1 MSILIFLI
9 LYIIIIIIIFIVI
22 LNNNNKNNNKYLIIE
37 NIIDYE
43 YINTDIYIHVDVYK
57 NINNNNNNIVKVKN
71 ILYNHNNNYNN
82 SKSYYYILDCT
93 CTAFGHWVFETFIY
107 INILNKLN
115 KTNSNIKILTKN
127 NKKYVKS
134 LLKFF
139 NINNEI
145 VYKVNN
151 YNNITYS
158 PLIVSLNYKLKN
170 PKTDTYYNYHLD
182 NYINYIKNNIIKISS
197 NNYCVYLPRNDIDN
211 FSPHDRK
218 IINQDDIKKIVVN
231 NGGIVL
237 DTYYLNNINYQLSI
251 INNSNII
258 ILDYGSSFMF
268 NCIFLENKKIYLI
281 NYENHFL
288 EVKNNPYV
296 NHNLSKIF
304 KNNHV
309 IPLDTTNLDNIN
321 NIFS

>member
-1 MSILIFLI
+1 MSILNFF
-9 LYIIIIIIIFIVI
+9 IIIIIIIVIIVI
-22 LNNNNKNNNKYLIIE
+22 VIIFKNNNNNDYLMIE
-37 NIIDYE
+37 NIIDYD
-43 YINTDIYIHVDVYK
+43 YINTDVNIYVDVYK
-57 NINNNNNNIVKVKN
+57 INNNNNNDIVKVKN

-107 INILNKLN
+107 IDILKQLNKN
-115 KTNSNIKILTKN
+115 NSNIKILTKN
-127 NKKYVKS
+127 DKKYVKS
-134 LLKFF
+134 LLNFF

-158 PLIVSLNYKLKN
+158 PLVLSLNYTLKN
-170 PKTDTYYNYHLD
+170 PKTDTYYNYHL
-182 NYINYIKNNIIKISS
+182 NKYINYIKNNIINIPY
-197 NNYCVYLPRNDIDN
+197 NNKCVYLPRNDIDN
-211 FSPHDRK
+211 FSPNDRK

-237 DTYYLNNINYQLSI
+237 DTYYLNNIKYQLSI

-258 ILDYGSSFMF
+258 ILDYGSCFMF

-288 EVKNNPYV
+288 EVKINPYV
-296 NHNLSKIF
+296 NYNLSIIF
-304 KNNHV
+304 KNNQV
-309 IPLDTTNLDNIN
+309 IPLDNTNLDNIN
-321 NIFS
+321 KIFL